1 MIYVK
6 YLWYVIKHRWFVM
19 IECFKVGLIWR
30 GLVHDLD
37 KFRPDEFFPYA
48 HHFYGNIKK
57 GRDKTGYYKPT
68 NTGDPDFD
76 YAWFLHQKRN
86 DHHWQWWI
94 MPDDTEGSVI
104 LSMSYSAIIEMI
116 CDWVGA
122 GKAQGHFS
130 PKNDKYAETRKWYSV
145 NKNRMQLES
154 ITRSIVENTIGFSK

>member
-1 MIYVK
+1 MIYLK
-6 YLWYVIKHRWFVM
+6 YLWYMIKHRWFVM

-48 HHFYGNIKK
+48 RYFAKK
-57 GRDKTGYYKPT
+57 VRDKNGYYKPT
-68 NTGDPDFD
+68 NTGDLDFD
-76 YAWFLHQKRN
+76 YAWFLHVKRN

-94 MPDDTEGSVI
+94 MPDDAEGSI
-104 LSMSYSAIIEMI
+104 IFSMSYPAIAEMI

-130 PKNDKYAETRKWYSV
+130 PKADVYAKTRKWYGI
-145 NKNRMQLES
+145 NKDKMQLEPV
-154 ITRSIVENTIGFSK
+154 TRSIIEDTIGFIKK